1 MKHSHLTSSLDP
13 ETYMFR
19 QDDYD
24 SFCGDHGDARPP
36 VEDCWPSIGAVEP
49 KILEMGQLVN
59 NNNSMRFLYPLAVY
73 LHKLCLHRL

>member
-24 SFCGDHGDARPP
+24 SFCGHHGDARPT
-36 VEDCWPSIGAVEP
+36 VEDYWPSIGAEEP
-49 KILEMGQLVN
+49 KILEMGQLLN